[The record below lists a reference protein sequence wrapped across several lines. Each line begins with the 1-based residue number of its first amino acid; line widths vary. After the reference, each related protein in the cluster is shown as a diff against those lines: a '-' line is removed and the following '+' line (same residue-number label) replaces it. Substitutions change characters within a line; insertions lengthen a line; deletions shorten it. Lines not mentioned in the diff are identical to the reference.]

1 MNDQDVVPLWQ
12 KLTAGGAILILIAAA
27 AIFHSRLGA
36 DFWPVDDARVAP
48 NILATIIQILVVSP
62 FAVLLWPPTRRRLH
76 RFVDRKIAPFH
87 DHFAKMHA
95 HQEWEAQQRARH
107 MRAVGLEPDPH
118 PHHDISRH
126 SKGPATP

>member
-36 DFWPVDDARVAP
+36 DFWPIDDARVAP
-48 NILATIIQILVVSP
+48 NILASAIQVLLVTP

-76 RFVDRKIAPFH
+76 LFMDRK
-87 DHFAKMHA
+87 FAVLHNKVDALH
-95 HQEWEAQQRARH
+95 ARH
-107 MRAVGLEPDPH
+107 DEHADHLDRLAKSLEDLHGKIDKQSPH
-118 PHHDISRH
+118 
-126 SKGPATP
+126 